1 MRCPGD
7 VEARPPA
14 IRELLNLQVVPEG
27 RHRGD
32 DRPEALPGV
41 QLPGERA
48 FVSFDPAHTQL
59 YADGWIVE
67 GTRP

>member
-1 MRCPGD
+1 MRIAKISD
-7 VEARPPA
+7 T
-14 IRELLNLQVVPEG
+14 G
-27 RHRGD
+27 RHRIVETQHENVTIRLLVREG
-32 DRPEALPGV
+32 E

-67 GTRP
+67 GARP